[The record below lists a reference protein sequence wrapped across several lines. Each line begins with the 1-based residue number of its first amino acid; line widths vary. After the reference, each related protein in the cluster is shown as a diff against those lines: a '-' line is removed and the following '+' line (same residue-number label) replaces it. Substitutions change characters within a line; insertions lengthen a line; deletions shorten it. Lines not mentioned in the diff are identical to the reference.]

1 MKYLKIY
8 FLAITIFLLVLLIDL
23 TKKQPITID
32 FSDLPDCS
40 GESCISIHYEFTA
53 TSSIVV
59 IGEEYD
65 LFRYTQEVIEDYS
78 SYEI

>member
-40 GESCISIHYEFTA
+40 EESCISTHYEFTA
-53 TSSIVV
+53 TSSIV
-59 IGEEYD
+59 GEEYD